1 MRAGTRVPWLCA
13 WVARRP
19 SSAVWTEDKLALP
32 LRRDEALVALACPRT
47 STRPSLARGLSRA
60 RLSLSCAHAPAST
73 RPADSPPSRSSSRPS
88 PSAFALTRFVSLSL
102 LRSLAGAR
110 SPGAARLASYTLSRA
125 KRAETRRP
133 QRATPT
139 DPSSSPRAQHH
150 DVDVGPYEH
159 NFVNDEPL
167 DSVIKWHIACVDFL
181 QLSHLGVPP
190 LTRPL
195 LPLTQHPGLLLGH
208 PLPCRC
214 VTFPLHGCTTP
225 GS

>member
-139 DPSSSPRAQHH
+139 DPPHRLARSTTTSMSGPTSTTLSTTSPSTRSSSGTSRASTSSSSPT
-150 DVDVGPYEH
+150 
-159 NFVNDEPL
+159 
-167 DSVIKWHIACVDFL
+167 SV
-181 QLSHLGVPP
+181 
-190 LTRPL
+190 
-195 LPLTQHPGLLLGH
+195 
-208 PLPCRC
+208 CRR
-214 VTFPLHGCTTP
+214 
-225 GS
+225 